1 LKFTDHSAV
10 VKLEESQFNFINAH
24 EVIIESATND
34 EDDATH
40 THAHTTH
47 VGVKMG
53 EEIVLRQRPG
63 GVLKSVADEVGSG
76 DPLVRLLSQLSRPPQ
91 SPPPPPPPPPRFDD
105 RHPRP
110 PDFDAAA
117 AAAAAAAS
125 TMPKT
130 KTRRSRRR
138 RRPSPPPAISTLV
151 RVLAA
156 GGGGGV
162 EEPPQQRRSRR
173 TGGGAGGGVGIVR
186 FRSVLA

>member
-1 LKFTDHSAV
+1 
-10 VKLEESQFNFINAH
+10 
-24 EVIIESATND
+24 
-34 EDDATH
+34 
-40 THAHTTH
+40 
-47 VGVKMG
+47 MG

-76 DPLVRLLSQLSRPPQ
+76 DPLVRLPSQLSRPPQ

-117 AAAAAAAS
+117 TAAAAS

-156 GGGGGV
+156 GGGG
-162 EEPPQQRRSRR
+162 RRRGTAPAAAFASDGRR
-173 TGGGAGGGVGIVR
+173 RRRRRRHRPIP
-186 FRSVLA
+186 FRSGVVHGLAAHETIACVEIPRECAPSRPPSALMPRQSRPPLSKYDAYASLS